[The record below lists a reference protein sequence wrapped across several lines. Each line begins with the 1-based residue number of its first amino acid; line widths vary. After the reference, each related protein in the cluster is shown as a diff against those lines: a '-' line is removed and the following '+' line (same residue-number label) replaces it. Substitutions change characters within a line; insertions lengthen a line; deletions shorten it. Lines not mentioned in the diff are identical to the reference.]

1 MKIAKI
7 ILLALTTC
15 LASCYEDY
23 THDYETT
30 NVGFALQNPLRT
42 VISDRDMPIY
52 VGVSLG
58 GKREVDMND
67 WAKFTLDASLLE
79 GTPLTLLPEEYW
91 KIRRYLKC
99 GNLIYL

>member
-15 LASCYEDY
+15 LSSCYEDY

-52 VGVSLG
+52 VGVS
-58 GKREVDMND
+58 
-67 WAKFTLDASLLE
+67 
-79 GTPLTLLPEEYW
+79 
-91 KIRRYLKC
+91 
-99 GNLIYL
+99 

>member
-15 LASCYEDY
+15 LTSCYEDY

-58 GKREVDMND
+58 GKRGYSSYTSPQRVLHIGRSGD
-67 WAKFTLDASLLE
+67 
-79 GTPLTLLPEEYW
+79 
-91 KIRRYLKC
+91 I
-99 GNLIYL
+99 